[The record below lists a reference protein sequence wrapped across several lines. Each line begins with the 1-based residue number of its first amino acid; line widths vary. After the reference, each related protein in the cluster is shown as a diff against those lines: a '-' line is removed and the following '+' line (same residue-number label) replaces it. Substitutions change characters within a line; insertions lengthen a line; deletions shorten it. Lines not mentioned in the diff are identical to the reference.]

1 MKPEAGWRLEVLGGA
16 RLVGPSGPLRLERK
30 TAAVL
35 GWLAREGATPK
46 YRFSGLLWPE
56 STEVT
61 ARNNMRQLLRR
72 LRMATGGEL
81 IAGGDTLT
89 LAGAVETDVAEL
101 EAHVAAGRYEEALAL
116 RGALLGGLDFDDC
129 PDLEAWLRHS
139 REEVEALRRRAASA
153 ESERREQRGDLAGAL
168 TFAERLLEGE
178 PHSEEAH
185 RRLMRLHYLQGDRA
199 AALGLYERCRRVL
212 REEYATEPSEET
224 RALARE
230 LQLGQPLARG
240 PRVAPPRLPL
250 TVLRP
255 PVLVGREREWRRM
268 EEAFEAGR
276 AVFLLGEAGVGKTRL
291 AMDFAASKG
300 AYALFPARPG
310 DTEVE
315 YSTHVRT
322 IRRFLAQRPEVKAGL
337 EPWLRRELAR
347 VLPEYAD
354 SDGQPPPMASEVD
367 RVRFLDAQA
376 EVIRRCFVGLA
387 AIIVDDFQ
395 YTDAATLEI
404 GRHERARGASHGTEG
419 SGHGFIDCVRP
430 GELSPEMAAWI
441 RDLEAVG
448 LATLIEL
455 EPLRRSRWARCWRA
469 SRFRG
474 PRGGRGRWRA
484 TRAATRSSSPR
495 R

>member
-1 MKPEAGWRLEVLGGA
+1 
-16 RLVGPSGPLRLERK
+16 
-30 TAAVL
+30 
-35 GWLAREGATPK
+35 
-46 YRFSGLLWPE
+46 
-56 STEVT
+56 
-61 ARNNMRQLLRR
+61 
-72 LRMATGGEL
+72 
-81 IAGGDTLT
+81 
-89 LAGAVETDVAEL
+89 
-101 EAHVAAGRYEEALAL
+101 
-116 RGALLGGLDFDDC
+116 
-129 PDLEAWLRHS
+129 
-139 REEVEALRRRAASA
+139 
-153 ESERREQRGDLAGAL
+153 
-168 TFAERLLEGE
+168 
-178 PHSEEAH
+178 
-185 RRLMRLHYLQGDRA
+185 MRLHYLQGDRA

-404 GRHERARGASHGTEG
+404 GRHERARDASHGTEG

-455 EPLRRSRWARCWRA
+455 EPLPPESVGVLLESLAIPGATRWAREMARYTGGNPLFITETVKHLMESGGLEAWPEHLPPPGRVKPLIQQRLERLSPGA
-469 SRFRG
+469 SQLAQVAALANTHFTLEVAGEVLERSPLSFHAELVELE
-474 PRGGRGRWRA
+474 A
-484 TRAATRSSSPR
+484 TQIFKGEGFTHDLVFEAVRAAIPAAMRGLLHRRLAAALERYRVPPVVVARHWVEGGAPR
-495 R
+495 RAVPFLMAAAQAGQANLRLDSATQLQARAAALLEDAEKAGPGIQ